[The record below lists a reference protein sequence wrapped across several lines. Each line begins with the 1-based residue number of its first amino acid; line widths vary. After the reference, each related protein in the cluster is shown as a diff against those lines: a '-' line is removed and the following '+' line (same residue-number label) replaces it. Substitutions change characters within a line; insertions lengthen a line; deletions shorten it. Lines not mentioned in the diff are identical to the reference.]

1 MLQVIGLSVL
11 HTFVLL
17 LPNLKWM
24 HSQFFLTGAMARIS
38 VMCLQCS
45 DRHLAGQ
52 CHISDGCQWVWLD
65 WDTSCE
71 VKLWKPS
78 TLSSFSGWAM
88 SRSQLSWVKSR
99 AEALWMKRLH
109 AGAEENRG
117 LVVRD
122 ELAQTY
128 GDVCRCDSQAASPE
142 SPAVFHC
149 EDGAHST
156 RPRITTWEAGW
167 NVTNAIQVST
177 HTHTHTHT
185 HTCIFISVQS

>member
-1 MLQVIGLSVL
+1 
-11 HTFVLL
+11 
-17 LPNLKWM
+17 
-24 HSQFFLTGAMARIS
+24 
-38 VMCLQCS
+38 
-45 DRHLAGQ
+45 
-52 CHISDGCQWVWLD
+52 
-65 WDTSCE
+65 
-71 VKLWKPS
+71 
-78 TLSSFSGWAM
+78 
-88 SRSQLSWVKSR
+88 
-99 AEALWMKRLH
+99 MKRLH

-128 GDVCRCDSQAASPE
+128 GDVCRCDSQAATPE

-177 HTHTHTHT
+177 HTHTHTPVFSFQLAAGTVHT
-185 HTCIFISVQS
+185 TQHTGIH